1 MPSYFGLNQ
10 YKKLQQI
17 KGCNTVSFFR
27 NNSGVFNG
35 KTSRKFLIALGSH
48 YKNRSS
54 PLRDVTTMKKFS
66 ELEFHG
72 EYQEFS
78 LLSIAP
84 KCKRHQFSPWSVC
97 SLTTRDWCLY
107 QSESLVGFFPKKMGQ
122 YGWQIVKGAESISFG
137 RQFENT
143 IE

>member
-1 MPSYFGLNQ
+1 M
-10 YKKLQQI
+10 
-17 KGCNTVSFFR
+17 SFFR

-72 EYQEFS
+72 
-78 LLSIAP
+78 
-84 KCKRHQFSPWSVC
+84 
-97 SLTTRDWCLY
+97 
-107 QSESLVGFFPKKMGQ
+107 
-122 YGWQIVKGAESISFG
+122 
-137 RQFENT
+137 
-143 IE
+143 